1 MATAEQIA
9 AAILDAAGRPDS
21 GWIAENAGLLAD
33 KIVSLDNVGSANA
46 VAATDE
52 ATREKRV
59 TEVGEIR

>member
-1 MATAEQIA
+1 MTTREQIA
-9 AAILDAAGRPDS
+9 AAILDAAGRPES
-21 GWIAENAGLLAD
+21 GWIAENAGLIAD

-59 TEVGEIR
+59 TEIAETR

>member
-1 MATAEQIA
+1 MANKEQIT
-9 AAILDAAGRPDS
+9 AAILEIAGQPES
-21 GWIAENAGLLAD
+21 GWIKENAGLIAD